1 MEFGSGESSRA
12 RQKQL
17 LSNMFTN
24 MSDEAVQSPTLF
36 TFRDERKTAAG
47 EVGGMGSVFA
57 FAVMFVQRQLPLTI

>member
-1 MEFGSGESSRA
+1 MWGWGVFPSTA
-12 RQKQL
+12 KQL
-17 LSNMFTN
+17 FTDI
-24 MSDEAVQSPTLF
+24 SDEAVQSPTLF